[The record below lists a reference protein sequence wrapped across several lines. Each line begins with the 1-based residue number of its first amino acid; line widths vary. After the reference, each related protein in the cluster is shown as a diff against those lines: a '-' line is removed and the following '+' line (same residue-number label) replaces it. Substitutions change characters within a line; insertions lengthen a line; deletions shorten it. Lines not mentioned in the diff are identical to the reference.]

1 MKKTISLVKAVQLKK
16 ALENTRNETY
26 AEIKEIYEKNPTD
39 SKIVELELL
48 RDEIT
53 ELVITLNTSIQEV
66 NLKKGKGEDRCNS
79 DNIKLLSE
87 LTIFRNF
94 LGDLKISDKKYNVDH
109 TTKIKNIDRERDN
122 LSNKLSKFNNE
133 KKVKIEISEDLLQK
147 ITITLD

>member
-26 AEIKEIYEKNPTD
+26 VEIREIYEKNPTD
-39 SKIVELELL
+39 SKIVELELI